1 MAKKL
6 KITEEQLKRLMV
18 LKEEIIEN
26 QEFDDFDT
34 QIQPEEIPS
43 TDYDNMNDMKNSNLE
58 LERMVD
64 SFIKQF
70 KEKATYGVDEA
81 MIDDLCNQMRQGLS
95 GEETQLNREIPG
107 FEGTMDSLNNL
118 SIRESVKKIKSEF
131 QRYL

>member
-18 LKEEIIEN
+18 LKEDIIEN

>member
-1 MAKKL
+1 MGKI
-6 KITEEQLKRLMV
+6 KITEEQLKRLMI
-18 LKEEIIEN
+18 LKEESFQN

-95 GEETQLNREIPG
+95 GEEPQQNREMPG

>member
-95 GEETQLNREIPG
+95 GEETQLNLEIPG

>member
-18 LKEEIIEN
+18 LKEEN

-95 GEETQLNREIPG
+95 GEETRPP
-107 FEGTMDSLNNL
+107 L
-118 SIRESVKKIKSEF
+118 SIGFRESVKKIKSEF

>member
-18 LKEEIIEN
+18 LKEEN